1 MSPFWIIV
9 ELRMT
14 GVVSGDNWSCKT
26 CSQIVTTNKPTLNFL
41 QAGCPSC
48 RKTISVK
55 ALKGKVSLSTDLL
68 ILSSPAGIPTL
79 SLNSVKM
86 FQSLQFQQ
94 NSDKLQQCAFKPGTI
109 GLQNRI
115 FGNWLRRPNLQWSSK
130 NKLVKQNMKVVV
142 PVIVVAIFILVF
154 IHSSIGGMASEGWW
168 EAWQPS
174 PKVTRSY

>member
-1 MSPFWIIV
+1 MTTGAVRRAVKSSPP
-9 ELRMT
+9 
-14 GVVSGDNWSCKT
+14 
-26 CSQIVTTNKPTLNFL
+26 TNQHSTFYRLAALPAAKP
-41 QAGCPSC
+41 
-48 RKTISVK
+48 SV
-55 ALKGKVSLSTDLL
+55 LKHWREKVSLSTDLL

-109 GLQNRI
+109 GLQKRI

-154 IHSSIGGMASEGWW
+154 IRSSIGGMVSEGWW